1 MDIHSKHAKSNSEVF
16 WLQSVIA
23 ITASMQPELG
33 RIIYAGSK
41 FLHLIQFR
49 SAKEGLCHSVE
60 NQPGS
65 NLDGLVRFWPN
76 VSGPEASW
84 CARIIEP
91 WSDKNQSAHYQFPTF
106 RLGCIF
112 PQAPCNIVCKT
123 STDMI
128 WFWLIVLGLGRMDT
142 VQS

>member
-1 MDIHSKHAKSNSEVF
+1 M
-16 WLQSVIA
+16 
-23 ITASMQPELG
+23 
-33 RIIYAGSK
+33 
-41 FLHLIQFR
+41 LHLIQFR

-76 VSGPEASW
+76 ASGPEASL
-84 CARIIEP
+84 CARIIRP

-106 RLGCIF
+106 RLSRIF
-112 PQAPCNIVCKT
+112 PQAPCNKVCKT

-142 VQS
+142 VQSGSKNHIWPASGQYFRANPDWM